1 MTTPYDICLPDAKL
15 HVAKLAKP
23 FEKLTADARL
33 EIRALKEGEI
43 GMRAVSQRFDPY
55 NQLSYN
61 NALRFAQR
69 HNSEGYNIY
78 ITVNPLFSKGSPFS
92 AAKDTEV
99 QAATYLF
106 LDADDPSVAEEL
118 LREIDLKYDFLVVTE
133 MIPHLR
139 IHLYF
144 ELEEPHFNLK
154 KWEHQLHTMIVCHNS
169 DLKPKNPSRIMRL
182 AGFVSHPSRGK
193 VKKGYVTELVKL
205 YDRED
210 TYDFI

>member
-1 MTTPYDICLPDAKL
+1 MAPHDIALPDAKL
-15 HVAKLAKP
+15 HIAKLAKP
-23 FEKLTADARL
+23 FQKLEGDARL
-33 EIRALKEGEI
+33 EIRALKEGER
-43 GMRAVSQRFDPY
+43 GMLSVSQRFDPS
-55 NQLSYN
+55 NQLSYD
-61 NALRFAQR
+61 NALKFAQR
-69 HNSEGYNIY
+69 HNSEEYNIY
-78 ITVNPLFSKGSPFS
+78 ITVNPLISKGSPFS

-118 LREIDLKYDFLVVTE
+118 LREVELEYDFIVVTGT
-133 MIPHLR
+133 IPHLR

-154 KWEHQLHTMIVCHNS
+154 DWEDQLHTMIVCHNC

-182 AGFVSHPSRGK
+182 AGFFSHPSRGK
-193 VKKGYVTELVKL
+193 AEKGYVPELVKL

-210 TYDFI
+210 TYDFL